1 MNKKYSF
8 KEFLENPVTVNMQT
22 GKTLVFD
29 KVEIPIIQRDYAQG
43 RTYLDQDKKK
53 NLNKTGLRFITSI
66 FKHLKEREEME
77 LDFVYGSVLEP
88 DDATKRTDNVF
99 LPLDGQQRLTTLFLL
114 YWYIGI
120 REIETLE
127 EKSRLMAALGK
138 FSYVTRIS
146 SKDFISSL
154 CDLSQTAMDFS
165 RPETPSQQIELLPWY
180 YKSYKKDPTI
190 ASMLN
195 MLDEIHSQYSK
206 CLAEEKPLLHSLE
219 LLRFYPFP
227 LDGFN
232 LTEDLYIKMNARGK
246 QLTDYE
252 NFKADWINWMKDEK
266 NPEVV
271 SFSEIRE
278 YQKRKMPYYMVISQ
292 KLDNEWTD
300 FFWSVS
306 RNYDEKERDPK
317 TQKLVYPDGKLVDPL
332 FMRFF
337 RRFFHAERVKI
348 ASAEYKAAQRRQDE
362 IEYDSLVKYFYGNEG
377 QDYAIAYSSNDF
389 EEYFRPMLTIST
401 VTKIEKVLDSFC
413 GNKDLISDVLNPK
426 WEKEGWSFYDKLINQ
441 RQRLAFRAICCY
453 AIQNGGIQDT
463 EQFRDWMSLVWNTI
477 ADPNLRTIRAMI
489 IAFLFIEDMTPYSAD
504 ITKYLASLN
513 DYTGRYKQQVL
524 EEITKSKLFEKV
536 GFKSI
541 IRNVEGHRL
550 FRGSISCLLENGIET
565 DLVKL
570 KSRSAAVNS
579 IFKHISFRDDP
590 SDYTWIRAMLALT
603 PSIEGIYSSKFGV
616 DFSTSKR
623 TGDWRSLVNE
633 QFSSHFVTLLDAVTG
648 VSETDMSQKLE
659 DICQQFTPAPG
670 QEWLEPIIKWHS
682 PDGHTLLGD
691 YSVNRKIQAYDSY
704 GKEKAQLYLYYKI
717 DWRSSNN
724 LLLTGFR
731 NQLISTIIRTTP
743 ARLEYPNVG
752 IYDTFFTGWDVNLI
766 RDVQIKGESYTFR
779 FILTRDSLRVG
790 LPDAEIFS
798 EMFDRT
804 VFIPNDQSNGEIA
817 DHWVCRR
824 KYDYASRISGQ
835 EDIDNLISEIERDV
849 FDLSNPDSL
858 LSKLN
863 R

>member
-8 KEFLENPVTVNMQT
+8 KEFLENPVTVNVQT
-22 GKTLVFD
+22 GKKLVFD

-66 FKHLKEREEME
+66 FKHLKEKEEME

-88 DDATKRTDNVF
+88 DAATKRTDNVF

-120 REIETLE
+120 RELE
-127 EKSRLMAALGK
+127 EPEGKDRLMATLGK

-154 CDLSQTAMDFS
+154 CDLSQTSMDFT
-165 RPETPSQQIELLPWY
+165 RTDTPSQQIELLPWY

-206 CLAEEKPLLHSLE
+206 CSAEEKPLLPSLE
-219 LLRFYPFP
+219 MLRFYPFP

-246 QLTDYE
+246 QLTDFE

-266 NPEVV
+266 NPEVS
-271 SFSEIRE
+271 SFSDIKE

-306 RNYDEKERDPK
+306 RDYDEKERDPK
-317 TQKLVYPDGKLVDPL
+317 THKLVYPEGKLVDPL

-337 RRFFHAERVKI
+337 RRYFHAERVML
-348 ASAEYKAAQRRQDE
+348 ANAEYKAAQRRQEE
-362 IEYDSLVKYFYGNEG
+362 IEDDKLVNYFYGKEG
-377 QDYAIAYSSNDF
+377 QDYAISYSSNDF
-389 EEYFRPMLTIST
+389 EEYFRPMLKFETISRM
-401 VTKIEKVLDSFC
+401 EKVLDALC
-413 GNKDLISDVLNPK
+413 GNKELITDVLNPK
-426 WEKEGWSFYDKLINQ
+426 WDKADWSFYDRLINQ

-453 AIQNGGIQDT
+453 AIQNGNIEDS
-463 EQFRDWMSLVWNTI
+463 EQFRDWMCMVWNAI
-477 ADPNLRTIRAMI
+477 ADPYLRTIPAMI
-489 IAFLFIEDMTPYSAD
+489 RAFLFIEDMAPNSAD
-504 ITKYLASLN
+504 IVAYLSAQSE
-513 DYTGRYKQQVL
+513 YTGRFEQQMQ
-524 EEITKSKLFEKV
+524 EEITKAKLFGKE
-536 GFKSI
+536 GFKSV
-541 IRNVEGHRL
+541 IRQAEGSRL
-550 FRGSISCLLENGIET
+550 FRGAIACLIMDKENTELDKFIA
-565 DLVKL
+565 
-570 KSRSAAVNS
+570 RSAATDA
-579 IFKHISFRDDP
+579 IFEPVSFRDERG
-590 SDYTWIRAMLALT
+590 DYTWIRAMLALT
-603 PSIEGIYSSKFGV
+603 PQIDDIYSKAV
-616 DFSTSKR
+616 NFSTSKR
-623 TGDWRSLVNE
+623 TSDWRILINE
-633 QFSSHFVTLLDAVTG
+633 RFASHFTVLLDAVAG
-648 VSETDMSQKLE
+648 VSASDMPQMLE
-659 DICQQFTPAPG
+659 NICQQFTPAPG

-731 NQLISTIIRTTP
+731 NQLISTIIQTTP

-752 IYDTFFTGWDVNLI
+752 IYNTFFTGWDVNLL
-766 RDVQIKGESYTFR
+766 RDVQIKGESFTFKY
-779 FILTRDSLRVG
+779 ILTRDSLRVG
-790 LPDAEIFS
+790 LPDAEILK

-804 VFIPNDQSNGEIA
+804 VFIPNDQPNGEIA
-817 DHWVCRR
+817 EHWICRR

-835 EDIDNLISEIERDV
+835 GDIDNLIAEIEQDV
-849 FDLSNPDSL
+849 FDLNNPDSL

>member
-8 KEFLENPVTVNMQT
+8 KEFLENPVTVNVHT

-43 RTYLDQDKKK
+43 RTYLDQDKK

-66 FKHLKEREEME
+66 FKHLKERQEME

-88 DDATKRTDNVF
+88 DAATKRTDNVF

-120 REIETLE
+120 REIKEH
-127 EKSRLMAALGK
+127 EKRDSLMATLGK

-154 CDLSQTAMDFS
+154 CNLSQSSMDFS
-165 RPETPSQQIELLPWY
+165 RTDTPSQQIELLPWY

-206 CLAEEKPLLHSLE
+206 CSAEEKPLLPSLE
-219 LLRFYPFP
+219 MLRFYPFP

-246 QLTDYE
+246 QLTDFE

-266 NPEVV
+266 NPEVS
-271 SFSEIRE
+271 SFSDIKE
-278 YQKRKMPYYMVISQ
+278 YQERKMPYYMVISQ

-306 RNYDEKERDPK
+306 KDYDENERDPK
-317 TQKLVYPDGKLVDPL
+317 TQKLVYPEGKLVDPL

-337 RRFFHAERVKI
+337 RRFFHAERIKL
-348 ASAEYKAAQRRQDE
+348 ASAEYKAAQLRQEE
-362 IEYDSLVKYFYGNEG
+362 IEDDKIVNYFYGNKG
-377 QDYAIAYSSNDF
+377 QDYAISYSNNDF
-389 EEYFRPMLTIST
+389 EEYFRPMLKYETIT
-401 VTKIEKVLDSFC
+401 RMEKVLDTLC
-413 GNKDLISDVLNPK
+413 GNRELILDVLNPNWDK
-426 WEKEGWSFYDKLINQ
+426 AGWSFYDRLINQ
-441 RQRLAFRAICCY
+441 RQRLAFRAVCSY
-453 AIQNGGIQDT
+453 AIQNGGIKDT
-463 EQFRDWMSLVWNTI
+463 EQFRDWMHMVWNSI

-489 IAFLFIEDMTPYSAD
+489 GAFLFIEDMAPNSAD
-504 ITKYLASLN
+504 IVTYLSDQC
-513 DYTGRYKQQVL
+513 DYSGRFKQQIQ
-524 EEITKSKLFEKV
+524 EEITKSKLFAKE
-536 GFKSI
+536 GFKSV
-541 IRNVEGHRL
+541 IRQAEGSRL
-550 FRGSISCLLENGIET
+550 FRGSIACLIKDKENT
-565 DLVKL
+565 DLEVL
-570 KSRSAAVNS
+570 KTRIAATEA
-579 IFKHISFRDDP
+579 IFEPVSFRDDP
-590 SDYTWIRAMLALT
+590 DDYTWIRAMLALK
-603 PSIEGIYSSKFGV
+603 PEIGDIYSKAV
-616 DFSTSKR
+616 DLSTSS
-623 TGDWRSLVNE
+623 TSDWRILINE
-633 QFSSHFVTLLDAVTG
+633 RFASHFTVLLDAVAG
-648 VSETDMSQKLE
+648 VPASDMPQKLE

-691 YSVNRKIQAYDSY
+691 YSVNRKIQAYDFY
-704 GKEKAQLYLYYKI
+704 GKEKAQLYLYYKT

-731 NQLISTIIRTTP
+731 NQLVRTIIQTTP

-752 IYDTFFTGWDVNLI
+752 IYNTFFTGRDVNLI
-766 RDVQIKGESYTFR
+766 RNVQIKGESFTFR
-779 FILTRDSLRVG
+779 YILTRDSLRVG
-790 LPDAEIFS
+790 LPDAEIFKD
-798 EMFDRT
+798 MFNRT
-804 VFIPNDQSNGEIA
+804 VFIPNNQPNGEIA
-817 DHWVCRR
+817 EHWVCRR

-835 EDIDNLISEIERDV
+835 GDIDNLIAEIEHDV

>member
-8 KEFLENPVTVNMQT
+8 KEFLETPVTVNMQT

-53 NLNKTGLRFITSI
+53 ILNKTGLRFITSI

-88 DDATKRTDNVF
+88 DAATKRTDNVF

-114 YWYIGI
+114 YWYIGF
-120 REIETLE
+120 REIEE
-127 EKSRLMAALGK
+127 FDEKNRLMDTLGK
-138 FSYVTRIS
+138 FSYITRIS

-154 CDLSQTAMDFS
+154 CDLSQTSMDFS
-165 RPETPSQQIELLPWY
+165 LPDSPSKQIELLPWY

-206 CLAEEKPLLHSLE
+206 CFSDEKPLFPSLE

-252 NFKADWINWMKDEK
+252 NFKADWINWMKDDK
-266 NPEVV
+266 NPEV
-271 SFSEIRE
+271 SLFSIIRE
-278 YQKRKMPYYMVISQ
+278 YQGRKMPYYMVVSQ

-306 RNYDEKERDPK
+306 RNYDEKELDPK
-317 TQKLVYPDGKLVDPL
+317 TQKPVYPDGKLVDPL

-337 RRFFHAERVKI
+337 RRFFHTERIMLV
-348 ASAEYKAAQRRQDE
+348 SAEYKAAQRRQEE
-362 IEYDSLVKYFYGNEG
+362 IEDDKLVNYFYGKEG
-377 QDYAIAYSSNDF
+377 QDYAISYSSNDF
-389 EEYFRPMLTIST
+389 EEYFRPMLQYETIT
-401 VTKIEKVLDSFC
+401 RMEKVLDSLC
-413 GNKDLISDVLNPK
+413 GNKELITDVLNPMWDK
-426 WEKEGWSFYDKLINQ
+426 AGWSFYDRLINQ
-441 RQRLAFRAICCY
+441 RQRLAFRAVCCY
-453 AIQNGGIQDT
+453 AIQNGCINDT
-463 EQFRDWMSLVWNTI
+463 EQFRDWMCMVWNSI
-477 ADPNLRTIRAMI
+477 ADPNLRTIPAMI
-489 IAFLFIEDMTPYSAD
+489 RASLFIEDMAPNSTDIVAYLSVQGEYS
-504 ITKYLASLN
+504 
-513 DYTGRYKQQVL
+513 GRYKQQIQ
-524 EEITKSKLFEKV
+524 EEITKSKLFAKK
-536 GFKSI
+536 GFKSV
-541 IRNVEGHRL
+541 IRHAEGSRL
-550 FRGSISCLLENGIET
+550 FRGSIACLINKDRENT
-565 DLVKL
+565 DLETL
-570 KSRSAAVNS
+570 TARLAAADA
-579 IFKHISFRDDP
+579 IFEPISFRDEP
-590 SDYTWIRAMLALT
+590 QDYTWIRAMFALT
-603 PSIEGIYSSKFGV
+603 PKIDDIYSNAV
-616 DFSTSKR
+616 YLSTSKR
-623 TGDWRSLVNE
+623 TNDWRMLINE
-633 QFSSHFVTLLDAVTG
+633 RFAGHFTVLLDTVVG
-648 VSETDMSQKLE
+648 VPASDMPQKLE
-659 DICQQFTPAPG
+659 DICQQFTPATG
-670 QEWLEPIIKWHS
+670 QEWLEPIIKWRS
-682 PDGHTLLGD
+682 PDGHTLLGN
-691 YSVNRKIQAYDSY
+691 YSVNRKIQSYDNY
-704 GKEKAQLYLYYKI
+704 GREKAQLYLYYKI

-804 VFIPNDQSNGEIA
+804 VFIPNDQPNGEIA
-817 DHWVCRR
+817 EHWVCRK
-824 KYDYASRISGQ
+824 KYDYANRILGQ

-849 FDLSNPDSL
+849 FDLSNSESL